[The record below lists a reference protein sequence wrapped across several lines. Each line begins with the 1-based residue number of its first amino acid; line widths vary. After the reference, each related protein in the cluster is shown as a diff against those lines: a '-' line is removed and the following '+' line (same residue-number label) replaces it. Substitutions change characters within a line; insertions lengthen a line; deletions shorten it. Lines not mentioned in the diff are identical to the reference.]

1 MKLIIL
7 CFVFILFLLP
17 VLPMHAHM
25 SQEEDEITIVM
36 HAEPDDRPLA
46 NQETTLHFQIDDPSK
61 EFKVSNCSCIVT
73 VFRNGKKIM
82 SKPATEVR
90 DQKSL
95 YSASTKIVFDQE
107 GSYEVRLDGSPI
119 TTGEFHPLSAK
130 FNLEVGKSIVKP
142 KNNLG
147 IPNYITYIFLTVIG
161 CSTVYLVFRRISS

>member
-61 EFKVSNCSCIVT
+61 EFKVSNCSC
-73 VFRNGKKIM
+73 RK
-82 SKPATEVR
+82 
-90 DQKSL
+90 L
-95 YSASTKIVFDQE
+95 
-107 GSYEVRLDGSPI
+107 
-119 TTGEFHPLSAK
+119 
-130 FNLEVGKSIVKP
+130 
-142 KNNLG
+142 
-147 IPNYITYIFLTVIG
+147 
-161 CSTVYLVFRRISS
+161 

>member
-1 MKLIIL
+1 MKLIVL

-17 VLPMHAHM
+17 VLPMHAHT

-61 EFKVSNCSCIVT
+61 EFKVGNCNCVVT
-73 VFRNGKKIM
+73 VFRNGKRIM

-119 TTGEFHPLSAK
+119 TAGEFHPLSAK
-130 FNLEVGKSIVKP
+130 FNLEVGKRVITP
-142 KNNLG
+142 KNNFG
-147 IPNYITYIFLTVIG
+147 IPNIVTYVILALIGGTTVFI
-161 CSTVYLVFRRISS
+161 LFKRLSS

>member
-1 MKLIIL
+1 MIL
-7 CFVFILFLLP
+7 RKNL
-17 VLPMHAHM
+17 
-25 SQEEDEITIVM
+25 
-36 HAEPDDRPLA
+36 RLA
-46 NQETTLHFQIDDPSK
+46 TA
-61 EFKVSNCSCIVT
+61 V
-73 VFRNGKKIM
+73 
-82 SKPATEVR
+82 A
-90 DQKSL
+90 
-95 YSASTKIVFDQE
+95 